1 MTISTSNPSATHAE
15 AATPAA
21 QHAPVSAPAA
31 APAHP
36 LVPVPRTLASRF
48 IMLTLCLALV
58 LSTLAFGTVHTWAL
72 MFFAAGACLVGA
84 LWVADAWR
92 TGSLRV
98 SRNALQWPLAGLFI
112 VGLIQ
117 LLPFGAGGAD
127 DTGVAPVHAISL
139 DPYATRFAL
148 VQIAALLIYFA
159 ALLVFTD
166 SPARLR
172 IVVRTVTVFGFVL
185 ALFGLLQHFVN
196 PDQIYWLRT
205 PYQGHPFGPFINSH
219 HFAACMEL
227 TLALPLGLLFAGAIE
242 RDRRLLYLF
251 AVVLMA
257 LALVLTNSRGGM
269 LSFACEVLFLFVLGG
284 ALRRRDRAADEIVD
298 GRARLRAALVR
309 LGIGFVLVLVFLSA
323 VLMVGGEQSLS
334 RLVGTVN
341 ADDPTSGRVQFW
353 RGTIEVIKA
362 HPVLGAGLGAF
373 GVAYTRYDPLHGALR
388 LEQAHNDYLQILAD
402 AGLLGGALALFFL
415 VALFRRGLARLDT
428 ADKFRRGTSAG
439 ALTGCGAVL
448 VHSFFDFPLHITS
461 IALLF
466 LILAA
471 LATTDRRIED
481 EKQSRRRRRRTPHA
495 AATSDTRQ
503 MTS

>member
-1 MTISTSNPSATHAE
+1 M
-15 AATPAA
+15 
-21 QHAPVSAPAA
+21 
-31 APAHP
+31 
-36 LVPVPRTLASRF
+36 LA
-48 IMLTLCLALV
+48 LCLALV

-72 MFFAAGACLVGA
+72 MFFAAGACLLVA
-84 LWVADAWR
+84 LWVMDAWR

-112 VGLIQ
+112 LGLVQ
-117 LLPFGAGGAD
+117 LLPFGAGAAGD
-127 DTGVAPVHAISL
+127 VGVAPVRTLSL

-148 VQIAALLIYFA
+148 VQIAALSIYFA

-172 IVVRTVTVFGFVL
+172 LVVRTVTVFGFAL

-242 RDRRLLYLF
+242 RERRLLYLF

-257 LALVLTNSRGGM
+257 LALVLTTSRGGV
-269 LSFACEVLFLFVLGG
+269 LSFACEVLFLFGLSGAVRRSGG
-284 ALRRRDRAADEIVD
+284 RDADEATD
-298 GRARLRAALVR
+298 GRARVRGALMR
-309 LGIGFVLVLVFLSA
+309 LGVGFVLVLALLSA
-323 VLMVGGEQSLS
+323 ALMFGGEQSLS

-341 ADDPTSGRVQFW
+341 ADDPTTGRVQFW
-353 RGTIEVIKA
+353 RGTVEVIKA

-373 GVAYTRYDPLHGALR
+373 GVAYTRYDSLHGALR
-388 LEQAHNDYLQILAD
+388 LEQAHNDYLQIFAD
-402 AGLLGGALALFFL
+402 AGIIGGALALFFV

-439 ALTGCGAVL
+439 ALAGCGAVL

-466 LILAA
+466 LVLAA
-471 LATTDRRIED
+471 LATTDRRVED
-481 EKQSRRRRRRTPHA
+481 EMQPRGRRRRRTAHGPEI
-495 AATSDTRQ
+495 SDTRR